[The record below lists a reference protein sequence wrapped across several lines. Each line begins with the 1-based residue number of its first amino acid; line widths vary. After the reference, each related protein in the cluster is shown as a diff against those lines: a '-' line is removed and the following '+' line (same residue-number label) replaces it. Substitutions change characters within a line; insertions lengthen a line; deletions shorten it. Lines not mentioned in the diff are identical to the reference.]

1 MLSRVVVVVVGILL
15 ALASAAEAA
24 ALRVSAEPPLSA
36 QRLGDTLRSYLDGA
50 EVTVAPAEGAGQAG
64 EGLPAE
70 AGMVSITLRG
80 SRGLGEDAE
89 LVLVDGDETILARL
103 PGALR
108 TEDLYR
114 TAALKVQAL
123 LQRRAATGTV
133 LRPTEATSEARASS
147 PPQARDRLW
156 LDAGLAMMVPATGP
170 SREGLRLGSG
180 LRLSQR
186 WRVALG
192 AYLEPPQSQSSQGID
207 IKAWELPLWLSLGC
221 AWHQGRWQGF
231 LDAVGH
237 AAIRRISAEG
247 NGIVSNADTA
257 LSPRAGPAL
266 GFGVAL
272 GPGLRAAARV
282 SLLAALVDTRY
293 RVDGQVVWPAARVLL
308 LAELGIEYGV
318 R

>member
-1 MLSRVVVVVVGILL
+1 MLLRLVVVVVLL
-15 ALASAAEAA
+15 ALANVAEAA
-24 ALRVSAEPPLSA
+24 TLRVSAEPPLSA
-36 QRLGDTLRSYLDGA
+36 QRLGDALRSYLDGA
-50 EVTVAPAEGAGQAG
+50 EVTVVPAEAAGQAG
-64 EGLPAE
+64 EGPPAE
-70 AGMVSITLRG
+70 PGTVSVTLRG

-89 LVLVDGDETILARL
+89 VVLVDGEETILARL

-123 LQRRAATGTV
+123 LQRRAAVAAVT
-133 LRPTEATSEARASS
+133 RPAEAIGDARAAS
-147 PPQARDRLW
+147 PAPARDRLW
-156 LDAGLAMMVPATGP
+156 LDAGLALMLPTGGP

-180 LRLSQR
+180 LRLARR

-192 AYLEPPQSQSSQGID
+192 AYLEPPQSTTSQGID
-207 IKAWELPLWLSLGC
+207 VKAWEIPFFLSLGF

-237 AAIRRISAEG
+237 AAIRRISAEAA
-247 NGIVSNADTA
+247 GIVSSSDTA

-266 GFGVAL
+266 GFGFPLA
-272 GPGLRAAARV
+272 PGLRAGARI

-293 RVDGQVVWPAARVLL
+293 RVDGQVVWPAARLL
-308 LAELGIEYGV
+308 VLAELGLEYGV